1 MDLEAICAEAL
12 EERRVWTNEI
22 FRKKRDINPDTS
34 NPFVYLDSESAMNE
48 TEEPKKTD
56 QLFTNSLSL
65 GQSDGDRRQL
75 IEIVFKL
82 VGMLQFH
89 HMFFYIPLHQES
101 LRMILKCNNSNFSL

>member
-65 GQSDGDRRQL
+65 RQSDGDRRQL

-82 VGMLQFH
+82 VGMLHFH
-89 HMFFYIPLHQES
+89 LILFYMYLYIRKVQE
-101 LRMILKCNNSNFSL
+101 